1 MTNKFDPRKLDPGKI
16 AQLLTQSTR
25 QLDATILSALFNA
38 RQNALKRHSERVP
51 VFALSPASAYSS
63 VRWTDRLIPH
73 AAQPWIAAGLFA
85 AVLIAGMGV
94 WHNIQE
100 QQISE
105 LDVAILTDDLP
116 IEVFV
121 D

>member
-1 MTNKFDPRKLDPGKI
+1 MTTELDPGKI
-16 AQLLTQSTR
+16 ARLLTQGSR
-25 QLDATILSALFNA
+25 QLDANTMSALADA
-38 RQNALKRHSERVP
+38 RRNALKKQSVHAP
-51 VFALSPASAYSS
+51 VFTLSTG
-63 VRWTDRLIPH
+63 RWTHSLIPH
-73 AAQPWIAAGLFA
+73 SAQQWMSAALLVAILAAAAGYWQHA
-85 AVLIAGMGV
+85 
-94 WHNIQE
+94 HE

>member
-1 MTNKFDPRKLDPGKI
+1 MTTKLDPGKI
-16 AQLLTQSTR
+16 VNLLTQGAR
-25 QLDATILSALFNA
+25 QLDTATLSVLADA
-38 RQNALKRHSERVP
+38 RRNALKRQSVHAP
-51 VFALSPASAYSS
+51 LFALNAG
-63 VRWTDRLIPH
+63 RWTHNLIPH
-73 AAQPWIAAGLFA
+73 SAQQWLATGLLVAVFVFAAGY
-85 AVLIAGMGV
+85 
-94 WHNIQE
+94 WHHAQE